1 MKSFKVQKTP
11 TNHYWAIHR
20 SHSLL
25 EEVVKTK
32 FEQTIL
38 ANLTPNGELL
48 DLEDKNIGPE
58 EMRLLCEAE
67 DLSSVKQ
74 LFLSQNQLWG
84 ESIEILGK
92 VKGLAGLTS
101 LYLNN
106 NIIGDEEAKILAN
119 A

>member
-1 MKSFKVQKTP
+1 M
-11 TNHYWAIHR
+11 
-20 SHSLL
+20 

-38 ANLTPNGELL
+38 ANLTPYGELL

-74 LFLSQNQLWG
+74 LFLSQNQLCG
-84 ESIEILGK
+84 ESIEILGQ

-106 NIIGDEEAKILAN
+106 NIICDEIGRAHV
-119 A
+119 